1 MRARL
6 PHPLAE
12 RRHAR
17 RHRARATLTT
27 TPSAARLDTSLARAR
42 QAGGPVDRASYAC
55 QCGYLF
61 QASVSTSVTC
71 PHCGCGQAW

>member
-6 PHPLAE
+6 PHPIAE

-17 RHRARATLTT
+17 RHRARATVAI
-27 TPSAARLDTSLARAR
+27 SAPAPRWGADIERAR
-42 QAGGPVDRASYAC
+42 QAGGPVDRASYVC

-61 QASVSTSVTC
+61 QAAVSTSVTC
-71 PHCGCGQAW
+71 PHCGSAQAW

>member
-17 RHRARATLTT
+17 RHRTRPAVSTIA
-27 TPSAARLDTSLARAR
+27 PVPRLDPSLARIR
-42 QAGGPVDRASYAC
+42 EAGGPVDRASYVC
-55 QCGYLF
+55 QCGFLF
-61 QASVSTSVTC
+61 QAPVSTSVTC